1 MYRKQPEPMQSAPHR
16 LLPDKSRA
24 NGSQHQVRSIFE
36 QAALIWS
43 KGSEREAL
51 YELSQDPEA
60 IAIYASEIGPGQ
72 TAVNVAGRVI
82 TKFLFNG

>member
-1 MYRKQPEPMQSAPHR
+1 MKHT
-16 LLPDKSRA
+16 A
-24 NGSQHQVRSIFE
+24 NWTTTLSPFWAQVRSIVE
-36 QAALIWS
+36 QAALIRS

-60 IAIYASEIGPGQ
+60 IAIYAGEIGPGQ

-82 TKFLFNG
+82 TKFLFNV